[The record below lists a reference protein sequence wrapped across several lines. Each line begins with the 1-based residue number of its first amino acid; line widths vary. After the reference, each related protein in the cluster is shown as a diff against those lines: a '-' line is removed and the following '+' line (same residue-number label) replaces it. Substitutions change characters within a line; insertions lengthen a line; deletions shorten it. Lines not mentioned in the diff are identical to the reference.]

1 MVPQLAPPIISRFAQ
16 WFITS
21 TLVLGIIIA
30 ILVAAKTTTGAM
42 QFHALV
48 VIVAFIAGI
57 IATINLGLNLS
68 ENKPQ
73 ASPSGVFYNNDIVKA
88 GVIASAFWGVVGFL
102 VGDTIAWQLA
112 FPVLN
117 FDTAW
122 FNFGRLRPLHTSAVI
137 FAFGGNVLIST

>member
-68 ENKPQ
+68 
-73 ASPSGVFYNNDIVKA
+73 
-88 GVIASAFWGVVGFL
+88 
-102 VGDTIAWQLA
+102 
-112 FPVLN
+112 
-117 FDTAW
+117 
-122 FNFGRLRPLHTSAVI
+122 
-137 FAFGGNVLIST
+137 